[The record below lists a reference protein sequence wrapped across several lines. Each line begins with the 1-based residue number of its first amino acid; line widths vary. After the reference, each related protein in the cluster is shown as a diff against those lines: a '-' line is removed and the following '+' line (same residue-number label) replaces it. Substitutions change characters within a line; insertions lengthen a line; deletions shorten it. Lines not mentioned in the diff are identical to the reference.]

1 MRALTTLFFD
11 LQIANA
17 SDEVLLMYN
26 DQAYS
31 KLVELMKNERGT
43 ASPNSNLLYHLNL
56 LRLLTLCTEGKNVNT
71 EMKCHSLLPLDE
83 IVKIVTDDDCIP
95 EVLFICLW
103 VFTCIY
109 L

>member
-1 MRALTTLFFD
+1 MTCD
-11 LQIANA
+11 SQIANA

-43 ASPNSNLLYHLNL
+43 GSPNSNLLYHLNL

-83 IVKIVTDDDCIP
+83 IVRIVTDSDCIP
-95 EVLFICLW
+95 EV
-103 VFTCIY
+103 T
-109 L
+109 